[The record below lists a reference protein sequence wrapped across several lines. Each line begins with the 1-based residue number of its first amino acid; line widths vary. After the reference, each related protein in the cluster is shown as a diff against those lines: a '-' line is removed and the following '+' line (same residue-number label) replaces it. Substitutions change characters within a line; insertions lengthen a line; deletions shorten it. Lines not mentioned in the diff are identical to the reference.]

1 MKIQSKGEVVLAITG
16 IAALVTFQGTLALLA
31 FVMLFAWEDSKW
43 PAFDSEDYD
52 QKIMKGPLKPWQKG
66 N

>member
-1 MKIQSKGEVVLAITG
+1 MKIQTKGEVILVLAVITA
-16 IAALVTFQGTLALLA
+16 ILTAQSTFALLA
-31 FVMLFAWEDSKW
+31 FIMLFSWEDSKW
-43 PAFDSEDYD
+43 PAFDSESYD

>member
-1 MKIQSKGEVVLAITG
+1 MKIQTKGEVVLALTAITA
-16 IAALVTFQGTLALLA
+16 ILTAQGTLALLA

-43 PAFDSEDYD
+43 PAFDSDDYD
-52 QKIMKGPLKPWQKG
+52 QKMMEGPLKPWQKG

>member
-1 MKIQSKGEVVLAITG
+1 MKIDSKEEVVLLIVA

-43 PAFDSEDYD
+43 PAFDSKDYD
-52 QKIMKGPLKPWQKG
+52 RKMMKGPLKPWDKG